1 MTTDDAAARDTTPA
15 TSAEDFRSLLHSLR
29 VWDGVPLPP
38 LDAESAPGSPLP
50 LFRTWLREAAEAG
63 QVEPHTMTLATADAA
78 GRPSARILTLH
89 GADEDGWHFGTH
101 STSRKGRELA
111 ARPEAALVFY
121 WPAQGRQVRIEG
133 RVHSGTPEAATA
145 DLHARSTGALA
156 AALTGRMSEVLDSR
170 AELTSASEESWSRAQ
185 ADPTLTAPTWT
196 LYALVPTQ
204 VEFFQGDARRQHVRL
219 RYRRAAEGAE
229 TAEAAE
235 AAWVRELL
243 WP

>member
-1 MTTDDAAARDTTPA
+1 MSTDDTASR
-15 TSAEDFRSLLHSLR
+15 DFRTLLHSLR

-38 LDAESAPGSPLP
+38 LDPESAPDSPLP

-63 QVEPHTMTLATADAA
+63 QTEPHTMTLATADAE
-78 GRPSARILTLH
+78 GRPSVRILTLH
-89 GADEDGWHFGTH
+89 DADEDGWHFGTH

-111 ARPEAALVFY
+111 ARPDAALGFY

-133 RVHSGTPEAATA
+133 QVRSGTPEAATA

-156 AALTGRMSEVLDSR
+156 AALTGRMSEVLSST
-170 AELTSASEESWSRAQ
+170 AELRSDSEASWARAQ

-196 LYALVPTQ
+196 LYALAATE

-219 RYRRAAEGAE
+219 RYRRDGER
-229 TAEAAE
+229 
-235 AAWVRELL
+235 WVRDLL